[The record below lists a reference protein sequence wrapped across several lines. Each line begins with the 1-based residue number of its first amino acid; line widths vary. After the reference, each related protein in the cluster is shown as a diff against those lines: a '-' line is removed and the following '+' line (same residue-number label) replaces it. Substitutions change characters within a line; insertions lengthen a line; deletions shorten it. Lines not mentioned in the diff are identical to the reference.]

1 MYFKWT
7 VPIEQILSL
16 NNSLG
21 CGVALIYSFH
31 KSCFNHNE
39 REKLPTYIGKK
50 STKPHEISN
59 FIYKRKNA
67 HI

>member
-1 MYFKWT
+1 MNCSYRT
-7 VPIEQILSL
+7 NTLPEQF
-16 NNSLG
+16 LG